1 MVLGGLVL
9 QVHQLWQ
16 PFTHRLEDTEPL
28 VILKAFG
35 TLCMMGRVCGDFI
48 RKRVVKEVW
57 PKVTTFLTNQAKISM
72 KAGSAYAHT
81 VAHRLQSAI
90 LAGLGPL
97 CLQLGV
103 GETEVDMIA
112 CACVPYLSARQP
124 TKLQEGACS
133 VFDALV
139 QLEPDAVWLTL
150 CDVYCPVLPQ
160 PPHPCFSHVKVSG
173 STSEKSEYANNVT
186 HLLEKLR

>member
-57 PKVTTFLTNQAKISM
+57 PKVTTFLTNQAKISI
-72 KAGSAYAHT
+72 KAGPAYTHT

-124 TKLQEGACS
+124 TKLQQVLSVVCS
-133 VFDALV
+133 
-139 QLEPDAVWLTL
+139 ENRS
-150 CDVYCPVLPQ
+150 YC
-160 PPHPCFSHVKVSG
+160 
-173 STSEKSEYANNVT
+173 T
-186 HLLEKLR
+186 